1 MNGQTIA
8 ILESRARESL
18 ADLVRSR
25 GGIPFSAPALAEV
38 PDVDRDALA
47 AQVRDWEAAPPAVF
61 VFQTGVGTRALFEAA
76 DALGVTASLLRTL
89 AGACVA
95 VRGPKPT
102 AALRSRGVRIDRAA
116 RDPFTTD
123 EVLEQLADVALDGR
137 SVVVQRHGDANP
149 HLTDALRARGATVS
163 EVVTYRWSLPADVGP
178 LRALIDALSRDEID
192 LAMFT
197 SASQVHNLFAVAGEG
212 APADALRA
220 SLNRTRIASI
230 GPVCSGALRAA
241 GVRVD
246 VEAHP
251 PKLGPL
257 MAAIEQAL
265 AIGGSP
271 DTGGA
276 APA

>member
-1 MNGQTIA
+1 MDGQTIA

-18 ADLVRSR
+18 ADLVRTR
-25 GGIPFSAPALAEV
+25 GGTPFSAPALAEV

-76 DALGVTASLLRTL
+76 DALGLTPSLLRTL
-89 AGACVA
+89 AAALVV

-102 AALRSRGVRIDRAA
+102 AALRSRAVRIDRSA

-123 EVLEQLADVALDGR
+123 QVLEQLADVALDGR
-137 SVVVQRHGDANP
+137 PVVVQRYGEANP
-149 HLTDALRARGATVS
+149 HLTEALRVRGASVS

-178 LRALIDALSRDEID
+178 LRALIEALGRGEID
-192 LAMFT
+192 VAMFT
-197 SASQVHNLFAVAGEG
+197 SASQVHNLFAVAGDG

-246 VEAHP
+246 IEAHP

-257 MAAIEQAL
+257 MAAIEAAL
-265 AIGGSP
+265 A
-271 DTGGA
+271 A
-276 APA
+276 